1 MEALAER
8 LSQLDSQA
16 EGALRVVMFYD
27 TLMRRRVDLP
37 ALVRASAA
45 LAECVAGIRL
55 HGTGRAIRVGPDGRQ
70 ASAPPSPASTTA
82 PKRGGLVRT
91 LSPAPNEHERPGHRE
106 CVQTG

>member
-37 ALVRASAA
+37 AA